1 MMKQGELDRLGADL
15 AALAAKEAP
24 TSVAEKLAA
33 NGAAGILVID
43 IAPLVDVERT
53 HGATVYEHVAANVAD
68 FAAQIAHEFAPDLDL
83 VPWQMDGRDHVALVF
98 FRDSQDAR
106 FYRDSLPRFADR
118 LDQELPAQCRKALYP
133 FTMTLPHLHVGSS
146 VVHWNPSLQALRQI
160 QKGLAAALSDAAL
173 AQANE
178 QRHQRE
184 TLLGLLF
191 ERRVQSVF
199 EKIVDLNTMDVI
211 GFEALARGPEGSSL
225 ERPDALFRIARE
237 NDLVYQLDCLCRRTA
252 LAGAAGKI
260 GATQQLFLNCLP
272 SSIHDPIFS
281 DLELVQTLTTAGLCP
296 ARIVFE
302 ISESEAIKDYAV
314 FERLRSHFRA
324 LGFQF
329 ALDDTGTGYSSLS
342 ALMELAPE
350 YIKIDRSLIRTIDQ
364 DRARQALLRAFKEVG
379 DQLGAKLIA
388 EGVETRAEL
397 ECVTSLG
404 VPLAQGWF
412 FGKGRAL

>member
-1 MMKQGELDRLGADL
+1 MKSAATDL
-15 AALAAKEAP
+15 LVVQLRETATREP
-24 TSVAEKLAA
+24 TASVAERFAA
-33 NGAAGILVID
+33 QGAAAILVID
-43 IAPLVDVERT
+43 IVPLVEVERT
-53 HGATVYEHVAANVAD
+53 HGASVYENVASSVAS
-68 FAAQIAHEFAPDLDL
+68 FAAELAHEFAPAVDL
-83 VPWQMDGRDHVALVF
+83 VPWELDGRDHVALVF
-98 FRDSQDAR
+98 FRASTDAR

-133 FTMTLPHLHVGSS
+133 FAMTLPHLHVGWS
-146 VVHWNPSLQALRQI
+146 VVHCNPGLQTLRQI
-160 QKGLAAALSDAAL
+160 EKGLAAALNDAAL
-173 AQANE
+173 ARANE

-184 TLLGLLF
+184 TLLELLF

-199 EKIVDLNTMDVI
+199 EKIVDLGTMQVI

-225 ERPDALFRIARE
+225 ERPEALFRIARE
-237 NDLVYQLDCLCRRTA
+237 NDLTYQLDCLCRRAA
-252 LAGAAGKI
+252 LDGASGKI
-260 GATQQLFLNCLP
+260 AADQRLFLNCLP

-281 DLELVQTLTTAGLCP
+281 DDELVATLTAAGLHP
-296 ARIVFE
+296 GQVIFE

-314 FERLRSHFRA
+314 FERLRSHFRS

-364 DRARQALLRAFKEVG
+364 DRARQALLRAFQEVG
-379 DQLGAKLIA
+379 NQLGAKLIA

-397 ECVTSLG
+397 ECVTALG